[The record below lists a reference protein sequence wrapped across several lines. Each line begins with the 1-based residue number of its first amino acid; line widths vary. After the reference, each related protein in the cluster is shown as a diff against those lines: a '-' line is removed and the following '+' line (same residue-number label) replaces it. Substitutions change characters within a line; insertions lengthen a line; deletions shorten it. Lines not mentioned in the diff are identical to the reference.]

1 MTSRSTPIIEL
12 KNIGK
17 SYANINALKD
27 VSLGVRQGEVTCIL
41 GDNGAGKS
49 TLISII
55 SGLIQYDRGSYLV
68 NDKKVNFTSPREA
81 LDLGIAAVYQTL
93 ALVPLL
99 PVWRN
104 FFLGSEIVRGVGPFR
119 RLDIPAMWDET
130 SKELHRMGIDLTDLE
145 QPVGTLSGGQRQVVA
160 ISRAIHFG
168 ARVLILDEPT
178 AALGVA
184 QSGIVLRYIAAAARE
199 QGIGVIFITHN
210 PHHAYMVGNHFLV
223 LARGEVDL
231 DVPREDL
238 SLEKLMFHMAGGT
251 GLATL
256 QHELHHVPTAEGA
269 SESAR
274 RDSSQSSRQP

>member
-1 MTSRSTPIIEL
+1 MAGTENAIIEL
-12 KNIGK
+12 KAIGK
-17 SYANINALKD
+17 SYGAISALRG
-27 VSLGVRQGEVTCIL
+27 VNLTVRQGEVTCIL

-55 SGLIQYDRGSYLV
+55 AGLFPHDSGEYLV
-68 NDKKVNFTSPREA
+68 GGEPRRFTSPREA

-104 FFLGSEIVRGVGPFR
+104 FFLGSELEKGSGPFR
-119 RLDIPAMWDET
+119 RLDVEQMLAKTHD
-130 SKELHRMGIDLTDLE
+130 ELHRMGIDLENLE

-160 ISRAIHFG
+160 IARAVHFG

-184 QSGIVLRYIAAAARE
+184 QSGLVLHYIVQAARE

-210 PHHAYMVGNHFLV
+210 PHHAFLVGDHFMV
-223 LARGEVDL
+223 LARGRGGPRHAAL
-231 DVPREDL
+231 RAHSRQADVP
-238 SLEKLMFHMAGGT
+238 HGGR
-251 GLATL
+251 
-256 QHELHHVPTAEGA
+256 QRAEH
-269 SESAR
+269 SSA
-274 RDSSQSSRQP
+274 

>member
-1 MTSRSTPIIEL
+1 MASNGEPIVRL
-12 KNIGK
+12 RGVGK
-17 SYANINALKD
+17 SYANISALR
-27 VSLGVRQGEVTCIL
+27 GVDLAVREGEVTCIL

-55 SGLIQYDRGSYLV
+55 AGLHPHDAGEYLV
-68 NDKKVNFTSPREA
+68 DGVPRRFSSPREA

-104 FFLGSEIVRGVGPFR
+104 FFLGSEIVKGRGPLR
-119 RLDIPAMWDET
+119 RLDREKMWAET
-130 SKELHRMGIDLTDLE
+130 RDELHRMGIDLENLE

-160 ISRAIHFG
+160 IARAIHFG

-184 QSGIVLRYIAAAARE
+184 QSGLVLRYVSQAARS

-210 PHHAYMVGNHFLV
+210 PHHAYLVGDHFIV
-223 LARGEVDL
+223 LSRGEVALDSPRSDL
-231 DVPREDL
+231 T
-238 SLEKLMFHMAGGT
+238 LESLMFQMAGGK
-251 GLATL
+251 GLSAL
-256 QHELHHVPTAEGA
+256 EHELQGG
-269 SESAR
+269 
-274 RDSSQSSRQP
+274 RDAQRA